1 MASVNI
7 DSIMSLVKSWAKTS
21 SGKKTMEEAIEEMRK
36 SGQEKTAG
44 GSSLMTIEKMHI
56 VAEELIADLRDRA
69 MLYEMEGLIP
79 NTITSLFDS
88 LQYTAAYEQDNGEYQ
103 YRIDVWFDTDLSRTS
118 LYNIDP
124 VTGIRRYTDD
134 NGIDNI
140 INLFD
145 KGYGAAHT
153 VYGYWE
159 NAGKYTHSRMN
170 RPRLG
175 FMDEAID
182 FFNSTKG
189 KDYKCFAKLLWEDG
203 E

>member
-7 DSIMSLVKSWAKTS
+7 DGIMSLVKSWAKTS

-36 SGQEKTAG
+36 SGREKTAG
-44 GSSLMTIEKMHI
+44 GSALMTVERMHA
-56 VAEELIADLRDRA
+56 VAEELINDLRDRA
-69 MLYEMEGLIP
+69 MMYEMEQLLP
-79 NTITSLFDS
+79 PTITVLFDS
-88 LQYTAAYEQDNGEYQ
+88 LRYSTAYEQNNGEYN

-124 VTGIRRYTDD
+124 ETGIKRYTGD
-134 NGIDNI
+134 GVDNI

-145 KGYGAAHT
+145 KGYSAAHT
-153 VYGYWE
+153 AYGYWE
-159 NAGKYTHSRMN
+159 SAGKYTVSRMN

-175 FMDEAID
+175 FMEEAID

>member
-7 DSIMSLVKSWAKTS
+7 DGIMSLVKSWAKTS
-21 SGKKTMEEAIEEMRK
+21 SGKKTMEEAIESMRK
-36 SGQEKTAG
+36 SGREKTAG
-44 GSSLMTIEKMHI
+44 GSALMTIEKMHAI
-56 VAEELIADLRDRA
+56 AEELINDLRDSA
-69 MLYEMEGLIP
+69 MLYEMEQLLP
-79 NTITSLFDS
+79 HTITELFDS
-88 LQYTAAYEQDNGEYQ
+88 LRYSAVYEQNNGEYN

-124 VTGIRRYTDD
+124 ATGTRRYTRD
-134 NGIDNI
+134 GVDNI

-145 KGYGAAHT
+145 KGYSAAHT
-153 VYGYWE
+153 AYGYWE
-159 NAGKYTHSRMN
+159 SAGRYTVSRMD

-175 FMDEAID
+175 FMEEAID

>member
-7 DSIMSLVKSWAKTS
+7 DGIMSLVKSWAKTS

-44 GSSLMTIEKMHI
+44 GSALMTIEKMHA
-56 VAEELIADLRDRA
+56 VAEELINDLRDRA
-69 MLYEMEGLIP
+69 MMYEMEQLLP
-79 NTITSLFDS
+79 PTITVLFDS
-88 LQYTAAYEQDNGEYQ
+88 LRYSAAYEQNNGEYN

-124 VTGIRRYTDD
+124 ETGIKRYTDD

-145 KGYGAAHT
+145 KGYGAKHT

-175 FMDEAID
+175 FMEEAIN

>member
-7 DSIMSLVKSWAKTS
+7 DGIMSLVKSWAKTS

-36 SGQEKTAG
+36 SGREKTAG
-44 GSSLMTIEKMHI
+44 GSALMTVEKMHA
-56 VAEELIADLRDRA
+56 VAEELINDLRDRA
-69 MLYEMEGLIP
+69 MMYEMEQLIP
-79 NTITSLFDS
+79 HTITELFGSLRYS
-88 LQYTAAYEQDNGEYQ
+88 AVYEQNNGEYN
-103 YRIDVWFDTDLSRTS
+103 YRIDVWFDAYLSRIS

-124 VTGIRRYTDD
+124 VTGIRRYTGD
-134 NGIDNI
+134 GVDNI

-145 KGYGAAHT
+145 KGYDATHT
-153 VYGYWE
+153 VYGYWD

-175 FMDEAID
+175 FMEEAID